1 MICELCGKETER
13 TKVVFIEGTRLS
25 VCMEC
30 ARFGEARPSTEG
42 AQAPKPMI
50 TQRLEKRER
59 RMRGKD
65 IYKDEENLE
74 LVEDYPQRIREARM
88 ARNWKQEVL
97 AAKINEKKSVINKL
111 ESGDIRPDDELV
123 HKLERALGIKL
134 KEKVP
139 VVKPEKK
146 VAYSRG
152 LTLGD
157 LIKLEK

>member
-13 TKVVFIEGTRLS
+13 TKAVFIEGTRLT

-30 ARFGEARPSTEG
+30 ARFGETRVSPKGT
-42 AQAPKPMI
+42 QAPKPLI

-59 RMRGKD
+59 RMRGRD
-65 IYKDEENLE
+65 VYSDEENLE
-74 LVEDYPQRIREARM
+74 LVEDYPQRIREART

-134 KEKVP
+134 KEKAP
-139 VVKPEKK
+139 VVKLERKE
-146 VAYSRG
+146 AYSRG